1 MEGVGKSF
9 QAMRLSLI
17 GMAGSGKS
25 YWSMKLV
32 EHGFRRFCCDD
43 LIAAKLDPELTRP
56 DGTTMELGQWMGF
69 PYEPHYRERE
79 SKYLAYEIEVLTE
92 ILEYLESRK
101 SNPEEKIV
109 LDTTGSIIYTGER
122 ILRRLRRYT
131 TVIYLS
137 IPPEVRGQLL
147 KAYVSNPHPMLWRNV
162 FSKEPDE
169 TEQEALARCYPR
181 LIVARERLYDHY
193 ANVTIDYY
201 RRSEEGFG
209 VSDLLNA
216 VVSAP

>member
-32 EHGFRRFCCDD
+32 EHGFRGFCCDD

>member
-1 MEGVGKSF
+1 
-9 QAMRLSLI
+9 
-17 GMAGSGKS
+17 
-25 YWSMKLV
+25 MKLV

-109 LDTTGSIIYTGER
+109 LDTTGSVIYTGER

-181 LIVARERLYDHY
+181 LIVARERLYEHY

>member
-1 MEGVGKSF
+1 
-9 QAMRLSLI
+9 
-17 GMAGSGKS
+17 
-25 YWSMKLV
+25 MKLV

-109 LDTTGSIIYTGER
+109 LDTTGSVIYTGER

-181 LIVARERLYDHY
+181 LVVARERLYEHY

>member
-122 ILRRLRRYT
+122 ILKRLRRYT

>member
-1 MEGVGKSF
+1 
-9 QAMRLSLI
+9 
-17 GMAGSGKS
+17 
-25 YWSMKLV
+25 MKLV

-109 LDTTGSIIYTGER
+109 LDTTGSVIYAGER

-137 IPPEVRGQLL
+137 IPPEVRGQML
-147 KAYVSNPHPMLWRNV
+147 KAYLSNPHPMLWRNV
-162 FSKEPDE
+162 FSKDPDE

-181 LIVARERLYDHY
+181 LVVARERLYEHY

-201 RRSEEGFG
+201 RRREEGFG